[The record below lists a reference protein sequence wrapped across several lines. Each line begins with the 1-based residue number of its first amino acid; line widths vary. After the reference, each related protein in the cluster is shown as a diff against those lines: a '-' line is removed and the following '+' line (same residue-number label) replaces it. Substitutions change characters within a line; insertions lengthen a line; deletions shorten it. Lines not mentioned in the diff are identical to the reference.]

1 MSLRTPLICTIS
13 PSEPSFIIK
22 IFDITYLNL
31 VNQFSTEMTSK
42 SKKILSEISAGE
54 LLDKISI
61 LEIKLDKIEDKNS
74 QKEITKEY
82 NILKDALNSNIDL
95 NDKVQNLLKEL
106 KKINLNLWVIE
117 DKLRICEKNKDFD
130 KNFIELARGVY
141 LNNDKRSKIK
151 LEINKILGSNIREIK
166 QYVDY

>member
-1 MSLRTPLICTIS
+1 M
-13 PSEPSFIIK
+13 
-22 IFDITYLNL
+22 
-31 VNQFSTEMTSK
+31 VNK
-42 SKKILSEISAGE
+42 SKKILTEISAGE
-54 LLDKISI
+54 LFDKMSI

-82 NILKDALNSNIDL
+82 NILKDTLNSNIDL
-95 NDKVQNLLKEL
+95 NDKIQNLLKEL
-106 KKINLNLWVIE
+106 KKINLNLWIIE

-166 QYVDY
+166 QYVNY